1 MTEAP
6 GADPAGLAHRI
17 REVRFVPVRLRTGY
31 EMGGVD
37 DLLDDLA
44 DAASTGRPLR
54 PLVDTVRLTTVRFRE
69 GYDVAGVDA
78 FLSQLVADSPV
89 G

>member
-1 MTEAP
+1 MSE
-6 GADPAGLAHRI
+6 GADPTGLAQRI
-17 REVRFVPVRLRTGY
+17 REVRFAPVRLRTSY

-54 PLVDTVRLTTVRFRE
+54 PLVDAARFTTVRIRE
-69 GYDVAGVDA
+69 GYDIAGVDG
-78 FLSQLVADSPV
+78 FLERLVADSPV